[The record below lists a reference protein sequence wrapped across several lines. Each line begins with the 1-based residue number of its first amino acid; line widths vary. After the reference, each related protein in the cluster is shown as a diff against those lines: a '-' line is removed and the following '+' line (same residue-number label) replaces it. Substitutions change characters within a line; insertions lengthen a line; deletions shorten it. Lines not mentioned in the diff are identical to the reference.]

1 MGQRSRARNA
11 SDTPGEQHV
20 SRAASSRVMPYQVG
34 RATPLPGVL
43 DNACFGGRLSLRVF
57 GRLPVTGQGVSR
69 RQASEKPRGR
79 KPRGEFAP
87 TLVSIYGEF
96 AGAA

>member
-1 MGQRSRARNA
+1 MNGSPTFRER
-11 SDTPGEQHV
+11 
-20 SRAASSRVMPYQVG
+20 QV
-34 RATPLPGVL
+34 REVAEKVCDECP
-43 DNACFGGRLSLRVF
+43 CSLRVF

-96 AGAA
+96 AGVA